1 MESLKRHSN
10 GHWNG
15 HLNGHGVEACRVATY
30 SPGMVGFGHIRRN
43 ASIAQ
48 ALRAST
54 LQPAVMM
61 LAEAWQAGSLPM
73 PSGVDC
79 VTLPALRKEAEGNYI
94 PRFVD
99 ISDQDLVLLRS
110 RVIRGAMEAF
120 DPDVMIVD
128 HLPLGAARELAE
140 TLYLL
145 RERHGRSIVLG
156 LRDVLQDRDTVR
168 RAWADPAHASA
179 LRDCYDAIW
188 IYSDPAVY
196 DLMRECP
203 VFDAVADRVHYTG
216 YLDQRPRL
224 ELVKA
229 NVDSML
235 SQLPEGRLALCV
247 VGGGFDGDE
256 LAEAFLHAE
265 LPDDMI
271 GVVVTG
277 PYMPEESRMRL
288 NRALARQPR
297 MQLIDF
303 LPEPVALIERADRVV
318 AMGGYNTVCEV
329 LSFEKHALIVPRV
342 RPGREQ
348 WIRAQRL
355 RELGLV
361 RVLHPDR
368 LTPRALSDW
377 LAADLG
383 APPPSRSRVDFG
395 GLARIPGMMA
405 ALISASQTEAPALA
419 VPPALAVSPAPA
431 VPPALATQT
440 AAAVAPV
447 RVKAVPA

>member
-1 MESLKRHSN
+1 MESLNGHTN

-79 VTLPALRKEAEGNYI
+79 VTLPALRKESEGSYI

-99 ISDQDLVLLRS
+99 ISDQDLMLLRS

-140 TLYLL
+140 TLQLL
-145 RERHGRSIVLG
+145 RQRHGRSIVLG
-156 LRDVLQDRDTVR
+156 LRDVLQDRDTVHR
-168 RAWADPAHASA
+168 VWSDPAHASA

-196 DLMRECP
+196 DLVRECP
-203 VFDAVADRVHYTG
+203 VFDAVADRIHYTG

-224 ELVKA
+224 ELARSQVA
-229 NVDSML
+229 SLL
-235 SQLPEGRLALCV
+235 SKLPQGRLALCM
-247 VGGGFDGDE
+247 VGGGYDGDE
-256 LAEAFLHAE
+256 LAEAFLQAE
-265 LPDDMI
+265 LPEDMI

-277 PYMPEESRMRL
+277 PYMPEESRARL
-288 NRALARQPR
+288 DRALARQPR

-303 LPEPVALIERADRVV
+303 LPEPVALVERADRVV
-318 AMGGYNTVCEV
+318 SMGGYNTVCEL

-342 RPGREQ
+342 RPGCEQ
-348 WIRAQRL
+348 WIRAQRM
-355 RELGLV
+355 RELGLI

-368 LTPRALSDW
+368 LSPRALSDW
-377 LAADLG
+377 LASDLG
-383 APPPSRSRVDFG
+383 AAPPSRSRVDFG

-405 ALISASQTEAPALA
+405 ALMGAAQAP
-419 VPPALAVSPAPA
+419 VSPAAPIA
-431 VPPALATQT
+431 PPATVA
-440 AAAVAPV
+440 APAAVA
-447 RVKAVPA
+447 VKVARA

>member
-179 LRDCYDAIW
+179 LRA
-188 IYSDPAVY
+188 
-196 DLMRECP
+196 R
-203 VFDAVADRVHYTG
+203 
-216 YLDQRPRL
+216 
-224 ELVKA
+224 
-229 NVDSML
+229 SM
-235 SQLPEGRLALCV
+235 
-247 VGGGFDGDE
+247 
-256 LAEAFLHAE
+256 
-265 LPDDMI
+265 
-271 GVVVTG
+271 
-277 PYMPEESRMRL
+277 
-288 NRALARQPR
+288 
-297 MQLIDF
+297 
-303 LPEPVALIERADRVV
+303 
-318 AMGGYNTVCEV
+318 
-329 LSFEKHALIVPRV
+329 
-342 RPGREQ
+342 
-348 WIRAQRL
+348 
-355 RELGLV
+355 
-361 RVLHPDR
+361 
-368 LTPRALSDW
+368 
-377 LAADLG
+377 
-383 APPPSRSRVDFG
+383 
-395 GLARIPGMMA
+395 
-405 ALISASQTEAPALA
+405 
-419 VPPALAVSPAPA
+419 
-431 VPPALATQT
+431 
-440 AAAVAPV
+440 
-447 RVKAVPA
+447 